1 MGLHSLTFLQRCSE
15 EIQFQEMN
23 VFSEIDSIANIYNRA
38 FRKLMW
44 YFTGFAKLFFDDKVA
59 LQFLA
64 SLFKVFSVF
73 KN

>member
-1 MGLHSLTFLQRCSE
+1 MGHHSLAFLQRCSE

-23 VFSEIDSIANIYNRA
+23 AFSEIDNIANIYNHA
-38 FRKLMW
+38 FRKLIW
-44 YFTGFAKLFFDDKVA
+44 YFTGFAKLFFGDKVA
-59 LQFLA
+59 LQLA